1 MNRRWRGECRVALII
16 TRRVDRNN
24 SAMLWLL
31 RATAFLC
38 VLANAAVPNAR
49 PPPSQR
55 TFNSSFVEAL
65 IASYTPRFIDPD
77 LATIF
82 SNTFPNTLDTTIVA
96 ASESA
101 FCARTRSRAAAARR
115 ALVTRAL
122 HPPHTPLPQR
132 RHLRDHG
139 RH

>member
-1 MNRRWRGECRVALII
+1 MI

-65 IASYTPRFIDPD
+65 IASYTPRLIDPD

-101 FCARTRSRAAAARR
+101 FCARTRSCTAPKFARQRRAPAIAAACRAAQGGIPAMCPLAAER
-115 ALVTRAL
+115 ACSR
-122 HPPHTPLPQR
+122 
-132 RHLRDHG
+132 
-139 RH
+139 